1 MNSPFADKYGRTAQ
15 PVSDPDGW
23 DIGGV
28 IVHGTDPDAALS
40 TFNGLAPEDYV
51 PPPPPKPTTIPTLDF
66 IARFTPAE
74 QEAVMNSGVWQ
85 IKLFVMMAAS
95 AGEIDLSSEQTA
107 KGMAALVGAGIITQT
122 RATEIGTL

>member
-51 PPPPPKPTTIPTLDF
+51 PPAPPKPTTISARAF
-66 IARFTPAE
+66 IARFSPDA
-74 QEAVMNSGVWQ
+74 QKAIFSSQDWQ
-85 IKLFVMMAAS
+85 VQMFRALAT
-95 AGEIDLSSEQTA
+95 AGDIDLTSPEL
-107 KGMAALVGAGIITQT
+107 AADLAYCASLGLIPEAEIAGILTP
-122 RATEIGTL
+122 